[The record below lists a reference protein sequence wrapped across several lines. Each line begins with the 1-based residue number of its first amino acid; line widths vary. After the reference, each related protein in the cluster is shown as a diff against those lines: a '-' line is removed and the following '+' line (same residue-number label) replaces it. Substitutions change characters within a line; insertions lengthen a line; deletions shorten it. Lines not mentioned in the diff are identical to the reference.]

1 MPDFNKKFV
10 NYDMFHKHYDLILCD
25 RRVAESFSGRV
36 RFSKL
41 RVGLLKYYM
50 LNLTSVLFK
59 VPSYEY
65 MCK

>member
-1 MPDFNKKFV
+1 MPDFNKIFV

-25 RRVAESFSGRV
+25 RRVVESFSGRV

-41 RVGLLKYYM
+41 RVGLLKYYR

>member
-1 MPDFNKKFV
+1 MSDFNKNFL

-25 RRVAESFSGRV
+25 RRIAESFSGWV

-41 RVGLLKYYM
+41 GAGLLKYYM
-50 LNLTSVLFK
+50 LNLISVLFK
-59 VPSYEY
+59 VPSCEY

>member
-1 MPDFNKKFV
+1 MCGKFGFV
-10 NYDMFHKHYDLILCD
+10 YTWMLQH

-36 RFSKL
+36 RFSKF
-41 RVGLLKYYM
+41 RACLLKYYM
-50 LNLTSVLFK
+50 LNVLLDLFK